1 MKTHPTIIME
11 KTLTSITLG
20 LAGLVSMLAPA
31 SALAYLS
38 PDQVFGG
45 ASSTLQPAPP
55 TPRESSTVVEQQQQ
69 RTAEQ
74 RASAQSVLRPVDAEP
89 QDRYVPET
97 QSLGLFNNDVQ
108 YEKRMNRI
116 EEKKSGGP
124 TIVIGGD
131 GTVVDANG
139 NVLRSGAPRV
149 SSTGPESVLA
159 VTAIILAGVCTFVF
173 AQYRSR
179 KLLANHTALS

>member
-1 MKTHPTIIME
+1 MKTHSTTIME
-11 KTLTSITLG
+11 KTLTFITLG
-20 LAGLVSMLAPA
+20 FAGLVSVLSPA

-45 ASSTLQPAPP
+45 ASTTLQPAPP
-55 TPRESSTVVEQQQQ
+55 TPRESGTVVEQQQQ

-97 QSLGLFNNDVQ
+97 QPLGLFDSNTQ

-116 EEKKSGGP
+116 EEKKSSGP

-139 NVLRSGAPRV
+139 NILHSGAPRV
-149 SSTGPESVLA
+149 SSTGPESMLA
-159 VTAIILAGVCTFVF
+159 VTAIILAGICTFAF

-179 KLLANHTALS
+179 RLASQTALS